1 MASAVIGVGFEG
13 CPVTGEAPLVMLA
26 LLKAVQ
32 PPVGATTPEG
42 WIPAMLVEFLE
53 FWLRLEK
60 VGLKVEVVGL

>member
-1 MASAVIGVGFEG
+1 
-13 CPVTGEAPLVMLA
+13 MLA

-32 PPVGATTPEG
+32 PPVGAATPEG